1 MAHERFS
8 RRRRRHTPA
17 QRARI
22 VARFHHSGLSRA
34 QFARRQGLV
43 LSTLDRWLAE
53 LKGARKDRSPVVF
66 KELRLA
72 QPLAS
77 SATAWALEII
87 TPEGLTVR
95 LRESFGVR
103 ELARLL
109 SRSRC

>member
-1 MAHERFS
+1 MAYERFS

-22 VARFHHSGLSRA
+22 VAGFYSSGLSRA
-34 QFARRQGLV
+34 LFARHEGLV

-53 LKGARKDRSPVVF
+53 AKSARKGQSPVVF
-66 KELRLA
+66 EELRVA
-72 QPLAS
+72 PSMPGA
-77 SATAWALEII
+77 APAWALEII